1 VTDFF
6 TALVNFLDHLIQP
19 GNWPFLLVF
28 TLVLVGMAVIIIA
41 SVRKESLDKTFKLGP
56 FWKFGPLWI
65 HLRNRPEAPKPPP
78 RRFSKLLYVK
88 VNHLANRKTQTLP
101 FYERTVARLAEPE
114 RKVPV
119 FDEAVYYTLK
129 QFPEKRPQG
138 LEEESSTGVVD
149 PRLLIPW
156 LDQVE
161 FNSPQAEQ
169 SKSLVEIKTKADSD
183 TMLSVSH
190 FLNGLQGC
198 NQDFGSYADEDAES
212 LRLVVDFS
220 SIPNAGDFIKMEGAE
235 LMAGKQPVQSD
246 TLSVRSCGDSVY
258 VANCRDVKK
267 GSLLTMRFTFK
278 NWETSPGK
286 GAVST

>member
-1 VTDFF
+1 M
-6 TALVNFLDHLIQP
+6 DHLIQP

-28 TLVLVGMAVIIIA
+28 TLVLVGMAVIVIV
-41 SVRKESLDKTFKLGP
+41 SVRKESFDKTFKLGP

-65 HLRNRPEAPKPPP
+65 RLRNRPEAPKPPP

-114 RKVPV
+114 REVPV

-138 LEEESSTGVVD
+138 LEEDSSTGVVD
-149 PRLLIPW
+149 PRLMIPW

-169 SKSLVEIKTKADSD
+169 SKSLVDIKTKADSD

-190 FLNGLQGC
+190 FLNGLQGG
-198 NQDFGSYADEDAES
+198 NQDFCSYADEDAES

-235 LMAGKQPVQSD
+235 LTLDKQPVQSD
-246 TLSVRSCGDSVY
+246 TLSVRSCGESVY
-258 VANCRDVKK
+258 VAICRDVKK

-278 NWETSPGK
+278 NWDTFPGK
-286 GAVST
+286 